1 MGDYIPGGSAFMQRK
16 KLEGRRKT
24 VIMVLVFIAVN
35 ILAVCLIGRREQRAI
50 DGNLAEHAG
59 ETGTDFQEIMD
70 NYEHSFRLFAQM
82 MTQEIESH
90 PDPDAIWD
98 YLKSMDSKMLDIEGD
113 TFDGLYMYYKGRYLY
128 SWDTPYSQYEAT
140 GYAATERPWYKAAV
154 EGKGEIVFT
163 PPYMSYANH
172 YILTTISQLQPDGE
186 TVFAYD
192 IKMGDI
198 QNLVSGLDR
207 YEKEQVMIFDG
218 SGTVIGST
226 EEKYLGGS
234 LYASLDETED
244 SVKEAQKEMEEI
256 DSGSEEEL
264 SKAKDK
270 KVSAEA
276 FYAFRQDFR
285 DGLAKLL
292 EKKDET
298 VSLTL
303 DGRSQ
308 LGYLHKEQE
317 FSFLV
322 LVPVLSIVKA
332 TMTVWLVPL
341 LLTELLL
348 IYVMGRVSKGI
359 KNRELRDAYV
369 ELGQTQ
375 RRLEIAL
382 SAAQKAAAVDDL
394 TGMMNFKSFRKEI
407 SMALEDMEE
416 DESGILVMIDGD
428 HFKSINDNYG
438 HSVGDE
444 VIKLTAQMIIG
455 RIRTVDLASR
465 LHGDEF
471 AIFVANTSD
480 HSVAK
485 RIMEDINNTLGK
497 EAKRRNMPSIT
508 LSAGAVTAKHGD
520 TYISLAK
527 AADEALYK
535 AKVTHN
541 GGFAYQ

>member
-256 DSGSEEEL
+256 DSGSAEEL

-308 LGYLHKEQE
+308 LGYLHNEQE

>member
-1 MGDYIPGGSAFMQRK
+1 MQRK

-98 YLKSMDSKMLDIEGD
+98 YLKSIDSKMLDIEGD

-244 SVKEAQKEMEEI
+244 SVIEAQKELEET
-256 DSGSEEEL
+256 DSGSAEEL

-292 EKKDET
+292 EKEDET

-416 DESGILVMIDGD
+416 GESGILVMIDGD

-508 LSAGAVTAKHGD
+508 LSAGAVIAKHGD